1 MVIPAIPS
9 WERIHP
15 LIVHFPIALLL
26 FAPVLALAA
35 AFMKKAR
42 MGLLVAAFIMIA
54 AGTIAA
60 YLAVSSGKAAEEVV
74 QLRGEARDVFK
85 EHEAL
90 GIETSNIFKI
100 VTVIF
105 ALTLGLAY
113 AGDGK
118 WKKSA
123 VAAAGV
129 ATCVL
134 YVWGALALAN
144 TGHHGAMLV
153 HDFGVHNP
161 ISPGVVIEPHKHGP
175 ADENDADA
183 DHDDEEAAH
192 HNESAASD
200 DHHTNSEDADSDDSE
215 SADTDAAVDESEH
228 TDDHGEHGEG
238 EHQH

>member
-1 MVIPAIPS
+1 LAIPAIPS

-26 FAPVLALAA
+26 FAPVFAIAA
-35 AFMKKAR
+35 AFAKKMR

-60 YLAVSSGKAAEEVV
+60 YLAVSSGKAAEET
-74 QLRGEARDVFK
+74 LRMSRQAKEVF
-85 EHEAL
+85 EQHEAL

-113 AGDGK
+113 GGEGK

-134 YVWGALALAN
+134 YAWGALTVIN

-153 HDFGVHNP
+153 YDYDVHNP
-161 ISPGVVIEPHKHGP
+161 ITPGVVIEPQQQG
-175 ADENDADA
+175 ASGNGGSDSNRESNEAQADA
-183 DHDDEEAAH
+183 ESRDDD
-192 HNESAASD
+192 ND
-200 DHHTNSEDADSDDSE
+200 GD
-215 SADTDAAVDESEH
+215 
-228 TDDHGEHGEG
+228 
-238 EHQH
+238 